1 MLDEDGLRDFL
12 EAYSRELVGGDLDGI
27 AARYGYPAYVAGDL
41 ESIAV
46 AAPADV
52 REAFAG
58 AAGSYREQ
66 GMVDAVPEIRRIEEL
81 TARLVWA
88 DVRWSYRDARGEEV
102 RGESYRYLLRE
113 AGNSCMICVVVA
125 TGVA

>member
-12 EAYSRELVGGDLDGI
+12 EAYSRELVAGDLDGI
-27 AARYGYPAYVAGDL
+27 AARYSYPAYVAGDV

-46 AAPADV
+46 ASPEDV
-52 REAFAG
+52 RAAFTG
-58 AAGSYREQ
+58 AAESYRKQ
-66 GMVDAVPEIRRIEEL
+66 GMVDASPEIRRVEEL
-81 TARLVWA
+81 TGRLVWT

-102 RGESYRYLLRE
+102 RAESYRYLLRE

-125 TGVA
+125 TGEA

>member
-1 MLDEDGLRDFL
+1 MLDEDGLQDFL

-27 AARYGYPAYVAGDL
+27 AARHSYPAYVAGDTQ
-41 ESIAV
+41 SIAV

-52 REAFAG
+52 KGAFAG
-58 AAGSYREQ
+58 AAEQ
-66 GMVDAVPEIRRIEEL
+66 YWERGIVGAVPEIRRTEEL

-88 DVRWSYRDARGEEV
+88 DVRWSYRDADGVEV
-102 RGESYRYLLRE
+102 RAETYRYLLRE

-125 TGVA
+125 TGAS